1 MQKHEVKVGDKFYGI
16 KFSTDEKEPCAG
28 WCMDMEKCVGKLM
41 RVTSV
46 RYDGPDA
53 YAVEMYCDE
62 LNVNWVYN
70 LELLLEKQPKTQAL
84 PEVVKWEP
92 VKVVTVD
99 NIEICDKL
107 FGIKFDR
114 RVDSDC
120 PMFDPSM
127 EKHVGKP
134 MVVSRLYG
142 GNRVRLECPESGAG
156 WAYPLNLLI
165 ERQPKFNLVPH
176 LLEPVTFKMEFNIV
190 NPVTKPKL
198 TVSEFFPVL
207 DMSAYP
213 MGSDKAI
220 KLAKTL
226 ERFITD
232 QREDR
237 DTILY
242 LCDYLGDS
250 DSLMLSEAINK
261 DTPEDFTRR
270 FGVIG
275 WLAHKIGHKG
285 GMALHDMVATIL
297 GGVNYSRIG
306 VDALA
311 EEQFI
316 ADYRIELARRMIAQ
330 LHCVVPEKPT
340 FAINIF
346 RDEEGEKE
354 MLIENVMYAPPS
366 APAPAPE
373 IPVSLMSVDQLRDG
387 VITINNKIEAMLKEA
402 NVVMDKRKLF
412 IGELNDKGFL
422 LVGESQFPK
431 IVTTSEKKSAEGGV
445 LKAGDC
451 VRVIREDNSDGP
463 FARGK
468 LCILR
473 ENDKSG
479 TPYKCI
485 SVDSDGDVEE
495 KWFRVGDI
503 EFVAR

>member
-1 MQKHEVKVGDKFYGI
+1 MQKHKVVVGDRFYGI
-16 KFSTDEKEPCAG
+16 KFSTCEKEPCGG
-28 WCMDMEKCVGKLM
+28 WCKDMEHCVGKLM
-41 RVTSV
+41 RVTAV
-46 RYDGPDA
+46 RYDGENP

-62 LNVNWVYN
+62 LNVSWIYN

-84 PEVVKWEP
+84 PEVVKP
-92 VKVVTVD
+92 
-99 NIEICDKL
+99 KL
-107 FGIKFDR
+107 IN
-114 RVDSDC
+114 VEL
-120 PMFDPSM
+120 MI
-127 EKHVGKP
+127 
-134 MVVSRLYG
+134 L
-142 GNRVRLECPESGAG
+142 
-156 WAYPLNLLI
+156 
-165 ERQPKFNLVPH
+165 
-176 LLEPVTFKMEFNIV
+176 
-190 NPVTKPKL
+190 NPVMKPKL

-242 LCDYLGDS
+242 LCDYLGDG
-250 DSLMLSEAINK
+250 DNQMISEAINK

-330 LHCVVPEKPT
+330 LHGVVPAKPT

-354 MLIENVMYAPPS
+354 MMIENVMYTAPVVPTT
-366 APAPAPE
+366 E
-373 IPVSLMSVDQLRDG
+373 LPVSLMNVDQLRDG
-387 VITINNKIEAMLKEA
+387 VIAINDKIEVMLKEA
-402 NVVMDKRKLF
+402 SVVMDKRKLLL
-412 IGELNDKGFL
+412 GELNDKGFL
-422 LVGESQFPK
+422 LVGESQFPE
-431 IVTTSEKKSAEGGV
+431 IVGVDKKSVVDPGV
-445 LKAGDC
+445 LKSGDC
-451 VRVIREDNSDGP
+451 VRITCDDYSSGP
-463 FARGK
+463 FTRGK

-473 ENDKSG
+473 KNDKSD
-479 TPYKCI
+479 TPYLCM
-485 SVDSDGDVEE
+485 SVDSDGDHTE
-495 KWFRVGDI
+495 KWFEVGDI